1 MFPGEGSMKLKIA
14 AVAVAASALSLAA
27 GATGAASAAVGPA
40 AAQLPGPGSPH
51 KSAAPQ
57 ISGSRLQTGLL
68 PAAAFGVGFTVGTT
82 LNTGS
87 ALVPTRVVLNVP
99 TSSCSTFEG
108 KIYVSGFGNTAGAL
122 GEYVNPNAAS
132 QRPEAI
138 IQGFQDVVQF
148 AAASAAATF
157 FTAARA
163 KYGACQSFSEPN
175 PTDTNPGGG
184 TFQISTLGVS
194 KTTVGGDQAFSVTQ
208 AIAQSERPGATQ
220 YVDVLYV
227 VAGTDVYSMWQQSGT
242 NDEPSP
248 TLMGQLI
255 RKIQALYPR

>member
-1 MFPGEGSMKLKIA
+1 MKFKI
-14 AVAVAASALSLAA
+14 VAVAAATAALA
-27 GATGAASAAVGPA
+27 GGVAMAGSA
-40 AAQLPGPGSPH
+40 AAQPAARASQL
-51 KSAAPQ
+51 KSATPQ

-68 PAAAFGVGFTVGTT
+68 PASAFGTGFTLGTT

-87 ALVPTRVVLNVP
+87 TLRSAPAAQNVP

-122 GEYVNPNAAS
+122 AKYVNPNAAM

-138 IQGFQDVVQF
+138 IQGFQDVIQF
-148 AAASAAATF
+148 ATASAATRF

-163 KYGACQSFSEPN
+163 KYAACQSFSEPN

-194 KTTVGGDQAFSVTQ
+194 KSTISGNAAFAVTQ
-208 AIAQSERPGATQ
+208 QIALSETPGVTEF
-220 YVDVLYV
+220 VDVLYA

-248 TLMGQLI
+248 TLMGKLI
-255 RKIQALYPR
+255 TKIQALYPH

>member
-1 MFPGEGSMKLKIA
+1 MKLKIT
-14 AVAVAASALSLAA
+14 AVAVVTSALCLGA
-27 GATGAASAAVGPA
+27 GAAAAAAGPA
-40 AAQLPGPGSPH
+40 AQPSRPGRPH
-51 KSAAPQ
+51 RSAAPQ
-57 ISGSRLQTGLL
+57 VSGSRLQTGLL
-68 PAAAFGVGFTVGTT
+68 PAAAFGADFTAGIT
-82 LNTGS
+82 LNTGGGL
-87 ALVPTRVVLNVP
+87 APTRVVLNVP
-99 TSSCSTFEG
+99 TTTCSTFEG

-122 GEYVNPNAAS
+122 GKYVNPNAAS

-138 IQGFQDVVQF
+138 IQGFQDVIQF
-148 AAASAAATF
+148 ATASAAATF
-157 FTAARA
+157 FTAAHA
-163 KYGACQSFSEPN
+163 KYAACQSFSEPN

-227 VAGTDVYSMWQQSGT
+227 VAGPDVYSMWQQSGT

>member
-1 MFPGEGSMKLKIA
+1 MKFKIA
-14 AVAVAASALSLAA
+14 AVAAATAALVGAVAMA
-27 GATGAASAAVGPA
+27 GSA
-40 AAQLPGPGSPH
+40 AAQPSARD
-51 KSAAPQ
+51 SAATSKTPQ

-68 PAAAFGVGFTVGTT
+68 PASAFGAGFTLGTT

-87 ALVPTRVVLNVP
+87 GVVATPVTMNVP
-99 TSSCSTFEG
+99 VTSCSTFEG
-108 KIYVSGFGNTAGAL
+108 KIYVSGFGNSAGAL
-122 GEYVNPNAAS
+122 NKYVNPNAAM

-138 IQGFQDVVQF
+138 IQGFQDVIQF
-148 AAASAAATF
+148 ATTSAATTF

-163 KYGACQSFSEPN
+163 KYTACQSFSEPN

-194 KTTVGGDQAFSVTQ
+194 KTTISGDAAFSVTQ
-208 AIAQSERPGATQ
+208 QIALSETPGAAEF
-220 YVDVLYV
+220 VDVLYA

-248 TLMGQLI
+248 TLMANLI
-255 RKIQALYPR
+255 KKIQALYPH